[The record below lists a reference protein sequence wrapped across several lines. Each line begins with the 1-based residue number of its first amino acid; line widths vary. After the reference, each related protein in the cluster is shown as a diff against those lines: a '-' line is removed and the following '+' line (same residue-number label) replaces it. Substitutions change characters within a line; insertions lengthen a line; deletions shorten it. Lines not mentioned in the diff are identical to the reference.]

1 MIELRLHGVQPL
13 TVQIDGAH
21 HILQETLE
29 PVEAPIEKRNI
40 VVDAKSFALIEGDC
54 RNVGFGATA
63 THGKGFYRLGS
74 AVVTINKGSASE
86 VCRFA
91 AVRCSTEL

>member
-21 HILQETLE
+21 HILKETFE
-29 PVEAPIEKRNI
+29 PVEARVDKRN
-40 VVDAKSFALIEGDC
+40 VAVDANSLALVRGDC

-74 AVVTINKGSASE
+74 DNVTINK
-86 VCRFA
+86 C
-91 AVRCSTEL
+91 